1 MSLFTKIKSSS
12 FITVVLIFTGLI
24 LLNIFAQFI
33 KSHIDLTQEKRF
45 TLTEPT
51 KKELK
56 NVQDA
61 VFVRVLLDGHFPA
74 GFKRLQTAVRDILIE
89 YHGINPL
96 VEFKF
101 EDPDIAGDA
110 VEKKKKFEEFAQQ
123 GLVPMRLRLIDND
136 QKTEQYIF
144 PYAIVNYRNNQTVVR
159 LLENEVPG
167 QNPEIAINNSV
178 SLLEYK
184 LSNAIQKLLSNQRP
198 NIVFTEGHDEL
209 SPEET
214 YDLESGLRQF
224 YNTGRFNLDSVTQIP
239 FKDTLNRVDILIVA
253 KPKKP
258 FSEKQKFLLDQYI
271 MQGGK
276 VLWLIDVL
284 NADLQSMQQTGRI
297 IPTDYNLNLND
308 QFFKYGFRLN
318 PNIIADMECARIPLK
333 VGQVGGTP
341 QMDLFQWFYYPIV
354 SPKSAHPI
362 VKSLDRVWLQFP
374 SNIDTIKTKTEVRKT
389 VLLTSSAHSRLQ
401 YVPSEIN
408 FEMLRY
414 TPEPEKFNNGLQPVA
429 VILEGIFPSLFE
441 NRVSEQQLQVLQKLG
456 QTYRTQSVSTKML
469 VVSDGDV
476 AKNEVDAQKNT
487 SLPLGYNKVE
497 RYKFANKDFLLNAI
511 EYMLDDNGIIAARSK
526 EVRLRLLDA
535 PKAKAEINYWRFINI
550 GVPLIALVFAGIFFT
565 WKRKEKFAVNK

>member
-1 MSLFTKIKSSS
+1 MSLLDKIKSSS
-12 FITVVLIFTGLI
+12 FITIILVLAGLI
-24 LLNIFAQFI
+24 LLNTSAQYV

-56 NVQDA
+56 NVHDA

-74 GFKRLQTAVRDILIE
+74 GFKRLQTAVRDMLNE

-96 VEFKF
+96 VEYKF
-101 EDPDIAGDA
+101 EDPDIAGDDA
-110 VEKKKKFEEFAQQ
+110 EKKKKFEEFAQQ
-123 GLVPMRLRLIDND
+123 GLVPMRLRLVDND

-214 YDLESGLRQF
+214 YDLESSLRQF

-239 FKDTLNRVDILIVA
+239 FKDTLSRVDILIVA

-276 VLWLIDVL
+276 VIWLIDVL
-284 NADLQSMQQTGRI
+284 NADLQSMQQTGRM

-354 SPKSAHPI
+354 SPKSNHPI

-374 SNIDTIKTKTEVRKT
+374 SNIDTIKTKTNVRKT
-389 VLLTSSAHSRLQ
+389 VLLSSSAHSRLQ

-414 TPEPEKFNNGLQPVA
+414 TPEPEKFNNGLQSVA

-441 NRVSEQQLQVLQKLG
+441 NRVNEQQLQVLQKLG
-456 QTYRTQSVSTKML
+456 QTFRSQSVPTKML
-469 VVSDGDV
+469 VVSDGDI
-476 AKNEVDAQKNT
+476 ARNDIDAQKNT
-487 SLPLGYNKVE
+487 SMPLGYNKVE
-497 RYKFANKDFLLNAI
+497 RYKFANKDFLLNAV

-526 EVRLRLLDA
+526 DVRLRLLDA
-535 PKAKAEINYWRFINI
+535 PRAKAEINFWRFFNI
-550 GVPLIALVFAGIFFT
+550 GIPLLLLVLAGIFFT
-565 WKRKEKFAVNK
+565 WRRRINWGK